1 MMISHN
7 MEQTIGKTNQKVVGR
22 GYERNP
28 QNGMV
33 HTHVHLRIN
42 MFDTK
47 EDAAAHAQTYVEVA
61 WEEFCRKFGC
71 APGAVKDKIEVT
83 MVAYQKHI
91 LISIKR

>member
-33 HTHVHLRIN
+33 HTRTHVHLRIN

-61 WEEFCRKFGC
+61 WEEFRRKFGC
-71 APGAVKDKIEVT
+71 AVKK
-83 MVAYQKHI
+83 
-91 LISIKR
+91 

>member
-33 HTHVHLRIN
+33 QQREG
-42 MFDTK
+42 K
-47 EDAAAHAQTYVEVA
+47 KP
-61 WEEFCRKFGC
+61 RKSNLDNFML
-71 APGAVKDKIEVT
+71 VL
-83 MVAYQKHI
+83 Q
-91 LISIKR
+91 L